1 MHIPWAFENN
11 NLRKMWGANRVCY
24 GGFKKSQWYPVDYQ
38 CRSQKCNRW
47 KLNDYSVEG
56 RMVVLIIQS

>member
-11 NLRKMWGANRVCY
+11 NLRKVWGANRVFY

-38 CRSQKCNRW
+38 CRILKCNRW
-47 KLNDYSVEG
+47 KLNDYSIEG